1 MALARRLVEP
11 EETENREITQW
22 GWRSWVLLPS
32 DPPVEITHDMAGFFP
47 EIEIT
52 DPDALFNQEKAAFEA
67 MLPRLK
73 QEHPGRYVAVHNGRV
88 EVVGLTESEV
98 VRLFFGRFGDTHVY
112 IGYVGDTEPA
122 TYQVSPFGF

>member
-1 MALARRLVEP
+1 MALARRLP
-11 EETENREITQW
+11 EETQNFEITQW
-22 GWRSWVLLPS
+22 GWHRWVALPS
-32 DPPVEITHDMAGFFP
+32 DPPVEIKHDMAGFFP

-52 DPDALFNQEKAAFEA
+52 DPDTLFNQEKAAFEA